1 MVFSECIGYTSSIP
15 NNKIRKTYCTISGRI
30 LAYVQGF
37 FFVILLWGCDQK
49 EKPADTATQGDITIA
64 VDESFQPLI
73 QAEVDAFMAAYKYA
87 KIHPVYASE
96 SEAVNLMLRD
106 SARFVVMTRLLDE
119 KEKAYFTEKKI
130 TPRVIKIAVD
140 AVALIIN
147 KNNADTLLTM
157 ERLKDIFSGKVTSW
171 DQLGSQGLKKEIVTV
186 FDNSNSSNLS
196 YMRSKMNMTKEAEKR
211 IFAAKSNQQVIE
223 YVQKNEGALGVI
235 GIGWISDSDDPKQ
248 QEFIKSIRVV
258 AVADTANPTVNDY
271 YLPYQAYLAL
281 KKYPLSRDLY
291 IISREARTGL
301 GTGFAAYIAGQIG
314 QTIVLKE
321 GLLPATM
328 PIRLVEFKK

>member
-1 MVFSECIGYTSSIP
+1 MVFSEYIGYTGSIA
-15 NNKIRKTYCTISGRI
+15 NSTIRKTYSNLSGRI
-30 LAYVQGF
+30 LACVQGF
-37 FFVILLWGCDQK
+37 FFVMLLWGCDQK
-49 EKPADTATQGDITIA
+49 SKPIDSATQGDITIA
-64 VDESFQPLI
+64 ADESFQPLI

-87 KIHPVYASE
+87 KIRPIYAPE

-106 SARFVVMTRLLDE
+106 SARFVVMTRLLTA
-119 KEKAYFTEKKI
+119 KERSYFEEKKI
-130 TPRVIKIAVD
+130 TPRVIKIAID
-140 AVALIIN
+140 AVALIVN
-147 KNNADTLLTM
+147 KNNTDTLLTM
-157 ERLKDIFSGKVTSW
+157 DQLRDIFSGKVTTW
-171 DQLGSQGLKKEIVTV
+171 NQLGNQGLNKNIVTV

-196 YMRSKMNMTKEAEKR
+196 YIRNKMNMTEEAEKR

-223 YVQKNEGALGVI
+223 YVQKNDGALGVI

-248 QEFIKSIRVV
+248 QEFIRNIRVI
-258 AVADTANPTVNDY
+258 AVADTVNPTIDDY

-291 IISREARTGL
+291 IVSREARTGL
-301 GTGFAAYIAGQIG
+301 GTGFAAYITGQIG

-328 PIRLVEFKK
+328 PVRLIEFKK